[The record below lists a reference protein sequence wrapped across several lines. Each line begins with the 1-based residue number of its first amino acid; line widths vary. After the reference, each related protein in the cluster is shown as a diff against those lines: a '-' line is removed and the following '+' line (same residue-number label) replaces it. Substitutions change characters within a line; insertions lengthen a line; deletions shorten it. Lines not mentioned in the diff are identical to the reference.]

1 MQLERE
7 LAARP
12 GIEAAGVVM
21 GTAANR
27 PLLAANG
34 LLTAEAE
41 AAAADDLV
49 VVVRAA
55 SDETAAAALAAVDDL
70 LARRAAAA
78 EGDYRP
84 RSLAAAA
91 RLLPDAGWVLI
102 SVPGRW
108 AAGVAREALA
118 LPPHG
123 RHVFLYS
130 DNVPLA
136 EEVALK
142 REARERGLLVMGPD
156 CGTAIVAGAGL
167 GFANR
172 VRRGAIGLVGASGT
186 GLQAIA
192 SRVHALGGGISHAL
206 GTGGRDLSAEVG
218 GATALQALDLLA
230 RDPETRV
237 IVLVSKPPAPAVAAA
252 VLAAAR
258 ATGKPVVVDFLGY
271 PPPGRRLGNL
281 HFAVSLGEAAELAV
295 ALAVELAG
303 EPKTARSEPG
313 PAVETDSGRHQ
324 RPSGAGSGAGESAAG
339 EPGLGARKFLRALF
353 AGGTLASEAVLGL
366 RPFLSPLAAN
376 LSFPGVTPLAD
387 PATSVGH
394 TVVDLGADEL
404 TVGRPH
410 PMIDPRAAAERLR
423 REAAD
428 PEVAA
433 ILFDVVLGDGAHS
446 DPAAELAPA
455 VAAARD
461 GGGPAVAAV
470 IVGTDEDPQ
479 DLAAQRERL
488 EAAGARVFTELP
500 AAIAWAVESIGS
512 RPHPLAVDR
521 SQPLSPATPTESGV
535 PVPLTALAGPLAAIN
550 VGLASFAEALAAQG
564 VRAIQV
570 DWRPPAGGDER
581 LAALLAK
588 MKGGR

>member
-1 MQLERE
+1 M
-7 LAARP
+7 
-12 GIEAAGVVM
+12 
-21 GTAANR
+21 
-27 PLLAANG
+27 
-34 LLTAEAE
+34 
-41 AAAADDLV
+41 
-49 VVVRAA
+49 
-55 SDETAAAALAAVDDL
+55 
-70 LARRAAAA
+70 
-78 EGDYRP
+78 
-84 RSLAAAA
+84 
-91 RLLPDAGWVLI
+91 LI

-172 VRRGAIGLVGASGT
+172 VRRGSIGLVGASGT

-218 GATALQALDLLA
+218 GATALAALDLLA

-237 IVLVSKPPAPAVAAA
+237 IVLVSKPPAPAVAAV

-295 ALAVELAG
+295 ELAVGLAG
-303 EPKTARSEPG
+303 EPKIAGSEPG
-313 PAVETDSGRHQ
+313 PAVEIDSGRDQ
-324 RPSGAGSGAGESAAG
+324 RPGGAGSGAGESAAA
-339 EPGLGARKFLRALF
+339 EPGIGARKYLRALF

-433 ILFDVVLGDGAHS
+433 ILFDVVLGDGAHP
-446 DPAAELAPA
+446 DPAGELAPA
-455 VAAARD
+455 VAAAR
-461 GGGPAVAAV
+461 GGGDGPAVAAV

-500 AAIAWAVESIGS
+500 AAIAWAVDGLTGEDGS
-512 RPHPLAVDR
+512 PRPPAATL
-521 SQPLSPATPTESGV
+521 SQSLGGATTGPAV

-550 VGLASFAEALAAQG
+550 VGLASFAEALEAQG
-564 VRAIQV
+564 VRAIHV

-588 MKGGR
+588 MKSGRDGRRRLEVSR